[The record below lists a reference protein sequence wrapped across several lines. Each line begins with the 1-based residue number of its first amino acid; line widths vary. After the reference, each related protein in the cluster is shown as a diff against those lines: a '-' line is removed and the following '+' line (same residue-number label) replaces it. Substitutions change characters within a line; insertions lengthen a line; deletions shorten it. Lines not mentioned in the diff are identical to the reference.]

1 YHLKGKDD
9 LPIIEIDSKIKRAS
23 IEIKTMATMNNEAWQ
38 RKFSQV
44 LGPLDF
50 LTSSLSQ
57 VYEVEAG
64 YCIIHNDDLTI
75 QCAGP
80 YWSASTELTK
90 VLLHIFN
97 EIEKKLIAEP
107 IDMVLTVSEHDDD
120 NDEGS
125 NEGKEGDYRD
135 ENDLSNIQ
143 QDAMDMDNQSQQQNR
158 HSDSQ
163 GNYQFPNYTTN
174 NFKSNDKCYD
184 KDFNKSLKSLPDYS
198 SWLDRIIL
206 LIDT

>member
-1 YHLKGKDD
+1 MICINCIYIVCNHHKQ
-9 LPIIEIDSKIKRAS
+9 
-23 IEIKTMATMNNEAWQ
+23 N
-38 RKFSQV
+38 FYFY
-44 LGPLDF
+44 DF
-50 LTSSLSQ
+50 ILNS
-57 VYEVEAG
+57 
-64 YCIIHNDDLTI
+64 IIHNDDLTI

-80 YWSASTELTK
+80 YWSASTDLTK

-107 IDMVLTVSEHDDD
+107 IDMVLSVSEHEDD

-125 NEGKEGDYRD
+125 NEGMEGNDRD

-143 QDAMDMDNQSQQQNR
+143 QDAMDMDNQSQQQNW
-158 HSDSQ
+158 HSESQ
-163 GNYQFPNYTTN
+163 GNYQFQNYTTN
-174 NFKSNDKCYD
+174 N
-184 KDFNKSLKSLPDYS
+184 FNKSLKSLPDYS